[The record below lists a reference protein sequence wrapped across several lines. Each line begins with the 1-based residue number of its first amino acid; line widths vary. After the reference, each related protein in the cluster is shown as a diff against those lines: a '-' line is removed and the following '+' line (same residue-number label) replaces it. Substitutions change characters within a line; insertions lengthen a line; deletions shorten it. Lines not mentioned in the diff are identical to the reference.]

1 MHVNDHLLDI
11 CFHKF
16 IQRRRRPE
24 NTIATLEP
32 FLRSRDLTLQVFDT
46 RDRELVQNHDVYTK

>member
-11 CFHKF
+11 CFHKS

-24 NTIATLEP
+24 NTIAILEP

-46 RDRELVQNHDVYTK
+46 RDRELVQNHDVYT